1 MDVSLYNG
9 SFEFC
14 CAHLKKDKASI
25 LKIRF
30 GSRNVTKHL
39 LNKRPDLKI
48 LATDLAPS
56 TLTLTV
62 NRQLISLRKAK
73 GARGLESAVLR
84 PVRIVHTIL
93 KPGKA
98 SIFKYHS
105 GFWLVVEI
113 QLFVCG

>member
-1 MDVSLYNG
+1 VLRPNSYGDSSFSLFIG
-9 SFEFC
+9 CKKVRVSFEQE
-14 CAHLKKDKASI
+14 D
-25 LKIRF
+25 
-30 GSRNVTKHL
+30 
-39 LNKRPDLKI
+39 
-48 LATDLAPS
+48 
-56 TLTLTV
+56 LTV